1 MRWPDLS
8 DVLGGLPWAVVGA
21 AATRL
26 YMPERS
32 TRDLDVVVL
41 KKDAA
46 AARRRLRTAG
56 YQYRGELA
64 IGGSAWATSDGTPLD
79 ILEGREPWWPEALAQ
94 AQPNRDAQ
102 GLPVL
107 TLPYLVLS
115 KLLAGRVQDIADA
128 TRMLGYAD
136 EAGLREVRRLI
147 GKLQADLLEDLES
160 LISLGKLELGDATGD
175 GGRDEDLP

>member
-1 MRWPDLS
+1 MTRDFPSQAERHSVLRRTVIDIARRRQRPGTGSAPAPLASRSVRMRWPDLS

-64 IGGSAWATSDGTPLD
+64 IGGS
-79 ILEGREPWWPEALAQ
+79 
-94 AQPNRDAQ
+94 
-102 GLPVL
+102 
-107 TLPYLVLS
+107 
-115 KLLAGRVQDIADA
+115 
-128 TRMLGYAD
+128 
-136 EAGLREVRRLI
+136 
-147 GKLQADLLEDLES
+147 
-160 LISLGKLELGDATGD
+160 
-175 GGRDEDLP
+175 